1 MRSCPGFVAT
11 RLHRAVSPNPR
22 FRSVNVA
29 EWETPQDPREAVTSP
44 EFRATAA
51 GTPPNYPALYGVVR
65 PPARTRDDR
74 KEKRDEREHEMSVW
88 AIISLIAGGLFA
100 GGAAA
105 IAWSRV
111 PIWRRM
117 PAEGFIGD
125 FRETL
130 RRTDQVQPALLVVA
144 IVSSAGFALTA
155 DGSARVLASVGAV
168 GFVASLAASL
178 AILVPLQRRIVA
190 TPPAEAEAIDEMRAR
205 WFRGNL
211 GRSMLGVA
219 SLVAVA
225 VAATL

>member
-1 MRSCPGFVAT
+1 
-11 RLHRAVSPNPR
+11 
-22 FRSVNVA
+22 
-29 EWETPQDPREAVTSP
+29 
-44 EFRATAA
+44 
-51 GTPPNYPALYGVVR
+51 
-65 PPARTRDDR
+65 
-74 KEKRDEREHEMSVW
+74 MSVW
-88 AIISLIAGGLFA
+88 AIIMLIAGGLFA
-100 GGAAA
+100 GGAASF
-105 IAWSRV
+105 AWSRV

-117 PAEGFIGD
+117 PVQGFIGD
-125 FRETL
+125 FQETL

-144 IVSSAGFALTA
+144 IVSSAEFALTA

-168 GFVASLAASL
+168 GFVASLAASV